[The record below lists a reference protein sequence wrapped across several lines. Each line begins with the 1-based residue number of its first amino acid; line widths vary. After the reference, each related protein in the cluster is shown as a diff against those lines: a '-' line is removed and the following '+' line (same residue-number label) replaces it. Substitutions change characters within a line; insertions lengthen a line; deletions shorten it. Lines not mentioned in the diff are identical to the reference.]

1 MENLHIIFQIGVYAV
16 IVWATFNAAIMLGK
30 FFVVKSL
37 ARMYNDL
44 FKRTSYCAITF
55 VCMFGA
61 AVVLI
66 SVLTAGLDSTGTR
79 LGLVYFLFGC
89 VGYITIMFAYILDL
103 IIPKLKAF
111 HDELERKRG

>member
-16 IVWATFNAAIMLGK
+16 IVWATFNTAILLGK

-37 ARMYNDL
+37 ARVYNDL

-66 SVLTAGLDSTGTR
+66 SVLVDGLDNTGTR

-89 VGYITIMFAYILDL
+89 IGYFVILLAYLLDL
-103 IIPKLKAF
+103 VIPKLKAF
-111 HDELERKRG
+111 HHDLERKRG